1 MRTDRYASR
10 LGERRRG
17 LTPQMRLLL
26 YLFAS
31 ILGIAAGLLY
41 VLPRNE
47 RWGNVMVMVFAILTG
62 VLYTRYNRMRKTER
76 KGGNSSESF

>member
-1 MRTDRYASR
+1 MGRDTFR

-17 LTPQMRLLL
+17 LTPKVRLLL
-26 YLFAS
+26 YLFVS

-47 RWGNVMVMVFAILTG
+47 RWGNVVVMVFAILAG
-62 VLYTRYNRMRKTER
+62 ILYTRFNRMVKAER
-76 KGGNSSESF
+76 KGGNSSESI